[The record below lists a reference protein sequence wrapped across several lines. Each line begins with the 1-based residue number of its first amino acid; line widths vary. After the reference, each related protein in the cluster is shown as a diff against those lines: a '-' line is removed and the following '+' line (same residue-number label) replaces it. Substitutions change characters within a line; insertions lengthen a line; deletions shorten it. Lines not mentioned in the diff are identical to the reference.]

1 MFACS
6 YFDAADQR
14 LRRISL
20 LEIETLAT
28 QKALIVQEKLRF
40 RPYRFFRHWCCLLV
54 KRAHGRKWRARFRG
68 EEMRKAAEQSE
79 RAFCAWRDGVHRY
92 KQHLLSVACLRSR
105 RAARG
110 RSAFFYTWMQE
121 NAWQKQRAIKYM
133 KLFETWN
140 HRCLYSSF
148 CRIEQFCMI
157 SGARRRLV
165 RDGGVKRATRC
176 LCAWQDAA
184 RKTRL
189 FARFQRHWRHV
200 HSAKAFE
207 VWHNGLVMRHRW
219 EHASEMVMRR
229 LDYGRTTMAW
239 WRWAEEKRL
248 RRIASKITLRWVNLA
263 VWPAFRRWCGQGG
276 EVKRLRRIAS
286 KITSRWAGL
295 TVAPAW
301 TRWCE
306 YWGEEKR
313 LRRIADK
320 IVRTWQKSCLAI
332 AWRTWTAQAAY
343 TRACMVK
350 IEKAVTRWHKTRTAE
365 AWDRW
370 AGEIEQGR
378 MVEVSRKHCHW
389 DDASARA
396 HSFCCYAMT

>member
-1 MFACS
+1 LAKLHEEKS
-6 YFDAADQR
+6 AA
-14 LRRISL
+14 IHAIESHSL
-20 LEIETLAT
+20 SVRGH
-28 QKALIVQEKLRF
+28 QKACFKLAVLHRLLARSNVAQASLTFGKWYYRVQR
-40 RPYRFFRHWCCLLV
+40 
-54 KRAHGRKWRARFRG
+54 
-68 EEMRKAAEQSE
+68 QNN
-79 RAFCAWRDGVHRY
+79 
-92 KQHLLSVACLRSR
+92 LRSR
-105 RAARG
+105 CSACLLSRRWKDYAEMWSRWSCIVQRSKSNAARG
-110 RSAFFYTWMQE
+110 SQ
-121 NAWQKQRAIKYM
+121 IV
-133 KLFETWN
+133 
-140 HRCLYSSF
+140 HR
-148 CRIEQFCMI
+148 
-157 SGARRRLV
+157 
-165 RDGGVKRATRC
+165 
-176 LCAWQDAA
+176 
-184 RKTRL
+184 
-189 FARFQRHWRHV
+189 WRHV